1 MRVFVMVLQKCCNF
15 LASAQLLSI
24 VLLLTCVFRTIA
36 TSDESDFDSDTMAS
50 SWAIRIPL
58 KDGIG
63 NEYLHKMAKQI
74 ARETGLSFHGQI
86 GGLRGHF
93 LLVHETFYRENN
105 WSNLSDIKDVL
116 HRITKQLQRHPEI
129 EWSIRE
135 RVRQRYKRSLRFK
148 DQYFPSQWHL
158 VSWFEYR
165 LYNESPPSPPI
176 PPKEEFPNEACLVN
190 DNS

>member
-1 MRVFVMVLQKCCNF
+1 MIVQKCHNF
-15 LASAQLLSI
+15 QASAQLLSI
-24 VLLLTCVFRTIA
+24 IFLLTCVFRTIA
-36 TSDESDFDSDTMAS
+36 KNDELDFGSDIMAS

-58 KDGIG
+58 KDGISD
-63 NEYLHKMAKQI
+63 ELLHKMAKQI

-105 WSNLSDIKDVL
+105 LYNVSETKDVL
-116 HRITKQLQRHPEI
+116 RRITKQLQRHPEI

-158 VSWFEYR
+158 VGE
-165 LYNESPPSPPI
+165 L
-176 PPKEEFPNEACLVN
+176 PNSCRDLFTMILNFCNAKWLRGVYFIEHIKQ
-190 DNS
+190 SSYE